1 MVSLSYK
8 DIQFIILALIEYKEN
23 KLTPM
28 SWHTDEDLISEL
40 GNDYLFVE
48 SLISKLKDYIN
59 EQIKES

>member
-1 MVSLSYK
+1 MFNLSYK

-28 SWHTDEDLISEL
+28 SWHTDEDLIS
-40 GNDYLFVE
+40 
-48 SLISKLKDYIN
+48 KLSGYSN

>member
-8 DIQFIILALIEYKEN
+8 DIQFIILALKEN
-23 KLTPM
+23 KLTLM

-48 SLISKLKDYIN
+48 SLISKLSGYSN

>member
-8 DIQFIILALIEYKEN
+8 DIQFIILALKEYKEN
-23 KLTPM
+23 KLTLM
-28 SWHTDEDLISEL
+28 RWHTDEDLISEL

-48 SLISKLKDYIN
+48 SLISKLSGYSN

>member
-8 DIQFIILALIEYKEN
+8 DIQFIILALKEN

-48 SLISKLKDYIN
+48 SLISKLSGYSN

>member
-1 MVSLSYK
+1 MKSLSLK
-8 DIQFIILALIEYKEN
+8 EYKEN

-28 SWHTDEDLISEL
+28 RWHTDEDLISEL

-48 SLISKLKDYIN
+48 SLISKLSGYSN